1 MDEGGK
7 KRYWIGPVN
16 TVDDFGKKI
25 TDTFI
30 DGRTVGGP
38 WAIMTPASWM
48 RHGAGRYGTGHG
60 QKYQKQEDG
69 KWLKTQG

>member
-16 TVDDFGKKI
+16 TVDDFGKK
-25 TDTFI
+25 
-30 DGRTVGGP
+30 
-38 WAIMTPASWM
+38 MTPASWM